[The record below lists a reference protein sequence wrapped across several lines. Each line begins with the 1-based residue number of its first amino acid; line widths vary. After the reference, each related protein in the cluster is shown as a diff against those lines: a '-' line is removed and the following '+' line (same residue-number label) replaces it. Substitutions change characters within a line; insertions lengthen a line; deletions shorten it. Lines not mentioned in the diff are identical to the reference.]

1 MLLRERFVPDKE
13 LERAAAALLTRGRQA
28 DVWDGYAPIPIE
40 LLIEQL
46 LSLRIGWK
54 HLDSPEGTL
63 IPGWTDAAE
72 KIIYLNEASR
82 GLFDRTPGL
91 ERYTLGHEAGH
102 RVLHVDPASDLQLG
116 LALASEPQLIL
127 CRVGDDSRREIQAE
141 RFSAFLLMPE
151 DLVRGAAASL
161 DTTAWPTVYRLRDK
175 FDVSVT
181 AMKNR
186 LRQLGFRTPLDE
198 PQSAPLI
205 Q

>member
-1 MLLRERFVPDKE
+1 MLLPERFVPDKE
-13 LERAAAALLTRGRQA
+13 LERASARLLARGRQA
-28 DVWDGYAPIPIE
+28 DVWNGAPPIPIE
-40 LLIEQL
+40 LVIEQV

-54 HLDSPEGTL
+54 PLDSPEGTV

-72 KIIYLNEASR
+72 KIVYLNESSR
-82 GLFDRTPGL
+82 DLFERTPGL

-102 RVLHVDPASDLQLG
+102 RVLHIDPASDLQLG
-116 LALASEPQLIL
+116 LELTTESQVIL
-127 CRVGDDSRREIQAE
+127 CRIGDETRREIQAE

-151 DLVRGAAASL
+151 DLVRSAAAIV
-161 DTTAWPTVYRLRDK
+161 DTRVWPDVYRLRDT

-198 PQSAPLI
+198 PALTLL
-205 Q
+205 